1 MLLSHSNPWLH
12 ILPLNTFP
20 NDEFQYV
27 EKLLALIHNKVMTLH
42 LILLNFYSYY
52 ASPQGHPNYSSTVVS
67 SQFSLALKM
76 PQQVTRESLTWD
88 QSSAPSPSGAALVCI
103 HPGVPFPLRYQVWLP
118 PSLPSPHTVLVSIPI
133 SVLWSMLQD
142 SLLWWSPERL
152 HLL

>member
-1 MLLSHSNPWLH
+1 M
-12 ILPLNTFP
+12 
-20 NDEFQYV
+20 
-27 EKLLALIHNKVMTLH
+27 ALIHNKVMTLH

-76 PQQVTRESLTWD
+76 PQQVTRESLTRD

-118 PSLPSPHTVLVSIPI
+118 PSLPSPHTVLVCIPI
-133 SVLWSMLQD
+133 SMMVL
-142 SLLWWSPERL
+142 
-152 HLL
+152 